1 MNKFSPEFNILKV
14 AGYSLGFK
22 HSEATKELMSQLAKG
37 RKISP
42 ETLIKMKS
50 RVVSDVARAKIST
63 ALKGRE
69 VSEETRDLK
78 RKALLGG
85 KHSKETVEKMTLSN
99 TFRQPILLTN
109 METGETQEFTS
120 MTEAGKYLGVSRVV
134 ISHYLKKN
142 TPYKGYQ
149 FYK

>member
-14 AGYSLGFK
+14 AGSSLGFK
-22 HSEATKELMSQLAKG
+22 HSEATKKLMSQLAKG

-50 RVVSDVARAKIST
+50 RVVSDVARTKIST

-78 RKALLGG
+78 RKAP
-85 KHSKETVEKMTLSN
+85 
-99 TFRQPILLTN
+99 QC
-109 METGETQEFTS
+109 
-120 MTEAGKYLGVSRVV
+120 
-134 ISHYLKKN
+134 
-142 TPYKGYQ
+142 
-149 FYK
+149 